1 MNKKILIIGI
11 FILIGIS
18 LVLAATENLWSGSNA
33 GTVGCT
39 VTNSANADGSG
50 TSTWASAVDDDNRWA
65 RDGAT
70 WTFTMGNSGVG
81 TGTINSV
88 TLYLKHYI
96 SGHSDDNF
104 NLDVYDGTGWTNV
117 QAWTGGDIPTT
128 DTTNNWDVSATL
140 DTWTKIDAA
149 QVRIIGNGKD
159 GGDDAVTWYVD
170 TVELRVDYTS
180 DSTPPNISIT
190 TPTNNTNTTN
200 TGINVNYTTGSDAQ
214 ACWYSN
220 DTMSVN
226 TTLADCG
233 TNITT
238 VTWSQGQH
246 TVIVWANDSVGN
258 ENSSSVTFTVDSIE
272 PNITIQQPANGTTY
286 TSSTLDLNFT
296 IIDASDISWIGYS
309 LNHTANISIPT
320 NSQLNISADTV
331 STIGENNSNRNLSQS
346 FTPSEAMDI
355 QTVSIRL
362 KMVNSGPTNPKI
374 QIRTDSG
381 GTPSST
387 VLAEGSIP
395 TSGLGPVSFA
405 WTNITLN
412 ETLSLTSDST
422 YWLYLTPEGDAT
434 DHFIWE
440 NNSNIYSGGML
451 NINGISPAGGE
462 DFLFRVFD
470 RYRYRISFTASEG
483 DNNITI
489 STNDSLGNMNV
500 SLRTF
505 FTIDTTYP
513 GISITT
519 PTNNTNTTNVNLNVN
534 YTVTGQQTCWYS
546 NDTMSAN
553 TTLAS
558 CANITS
564 VTWTEGQH
572 NVTVWVN
579 DSAGNENSSSISFT
593 IDTTYPQISIT
604 TPTNNSNSS
613 DTGLDVNYTVSD
625 ANLESCWYSNDTM
638 AVNTTL
644 ASCAN
649 ITSVTWS
656 EGQHNVTIW
665 ANDSS
670 NNLGSS
676 SVTFT
681 IDITNPQVSITTPS
695 NNTNTTNTGIDV
707 NYTTSDS
714 TAGVDSCWYSND
726 TMSANTTL
734 ASCANI
740 TSVTWSEGQHNVT
753 IWANDSAGN
762 TNQSSVTF
770 TIDTR
775 TEIDFVSPSM
785 NSGEYSQTTIWAN
798 ISVTETTGIDTINIS
813 LYNSTHNIINSTNSS
828 TSSLFTNF
836 TGLSEGNYYLNAT
849 VNDTLGNSNLTETR
863 NITLDIT
870 NPVINLITPASNEN
884 FSTST
889 IELNFTITEN
899 FTIDTTKYLLDNT
912 NTTLGLDDK
921 FKIDEVTIGS
931 NDEDDSTYDNLSQS
945 FTPAEEMQVKEIAIY
960 LKRNLAG
967 NSNSKLQIRTESN
980 GAPSSNIL
988 AEASINNN
996 TVSTSYSWIN
1006 LTLNQ
1011 TVNLTADT
1019 VYWLFLT
1026 PKSTS
1031 PNIFFWQSSADSYSG
1046 GNYSNDN
1053 TKDLLFKAYD
1063 YFKYRTNITIGDGN
1077 HNITIYVNDSAG
1089 NEGNS
1094 SKNNFKVDT
1103 TPPAYSGVTATDPLN
1118 LTLAQNISITVTDA
1132 LSNIDTVILEVD
1144 STTNY
1149 TMNNDSANV
1158 YNYSWTPSST
1168 GTVNYKIYMNDSLS
1182 NLNVT
1187 SSHSFYVNDTV
1198 GSPAIANITYT
1209 PNLTLDI
1216 DPNTSIQVNATVT
1229 DSNLDTVLLLYK
1241 IWNASSWSSTTMSNT
1256 STLFN
1261 ATFTPTSAETWSF
1274 MVQAN
1279 DSGGLQTNSS
1289 ITNIS
1294 VALDWN
1300 WSITPTNL
1308 GTTAVIAGNT
1318 AIFGNLT
1325 INNTADYNLTFDLT
1339 AINAIS
1345 GNPWTRISYNETEPF
1360 NLTNNSFKIIEISS
1374 TTDSNWPATDFNI
1387 TIKVDSS
1394 NASASPSQS
1403 NTTAILRIST
1413 TTLAPTLEVIISEY
1427 DASPTQGDTNTSY
1440 KAYVKNTGTAAAT
1453 NVSLNWTLPSGLSIN
1468 TGSLSTNSSSLGVD
1482 EFLWNNITVDI
1493 SSSATTG
1500 STTIYANATSTE
1512 GANDSDTKTITI
1524 EAPETTTTT
1533 TTTGGGGGGGGG
1545 AIGAE
1550 AVVYSK
1556 IIEIVRGKE
1565 DSFDIE
1571 VFNKYTNSTLED
1583 LTLDITGF
1591 LSHYITLSPSK
1602 ISKIKPKQSKNF
1614 TVLLKIP
1621 SYKESYEEHTLK
1633 AVIKG
1638 YLVKPGETEKTSY
1651 TETQNILLIIQEVSK
1666 KASNLKL
1673 LEAEQAIKEMKE
1685 AEFNI
1690 DEVAELFEQAESKL
1704 SENKNKEAQG
1714 LSEKIINIK
1723 NKASET
1729 NSLIRRIAEALQ
1741 NPKKSSLLTGNV
1753 IIGIS
1758 KDNKEKPLKQLITG
1772 KSIFASESVVN
1783 MLNLAIAAFERG
1795 DYDVAEKRAIE
1806 AKNLL
1811 ILERKGSLGLFFYL
1825 YWHFILLATIVL
1837 MTSGLA
1843 GYKQYRK
1850 SSITRK
1856 IEDINNGEE
1865 NLRELITEAQKNYFT
1880 GKISV
1885 GEYHRIMDQ
1894 HQKKLAKIRKIRL
1907 TLRNK
1912 RIKMLRP
1919 EQIFQELGVER
1930 LQVEAEIKKIQK
1942 EFYIDRKIPE
1952 TEYKNQFQI
1961 LNERLAE
1968 IEGERTTLELLK
1980 KKKPEKAKVKNTKQ
1994 ILERA
1999 VTKEEKEIKKESRRK
2014 EIQFKIKGKISSL
2027 FNRLKEKGLL
2037 IKGHGKE
2044 RREKNIKIKKLSE
2057 IKTQTEP
2064 IEEITKPIKQK
2075 KSITD
2080 RAGIFKNRFN
2090 SEINKIKEKTRGFS
2104 VRELFRLPKK
2114 IIKKI
2119 KRSDKKAIVLIDNK
2133 VIDMLKE
2140 EASKID
2146 CKGKYIRLNLKG
2158 KEDEN

>member
-534 YTVTGQQTCWYS
+534 YTVTGQQT
-546 NDTMSAN
+546 
-553 TTLAS
+553 
-558 CANITS
+558 
-564 VTWTEGQH
+564 
-572 NVTVWVN
+572 
-579 DSAGNENSSSISFT
+579 
-593 IDTTYPQISIT
+593 
-604 TPTNNSNSS
+604 
-613 DTGLDVNYTVSD
+613 
-625 ANLESCWYSNDTM
+625 
-638 AVNTTL
+638 
-644 ASCAN
+644 
-649 ITSVTWS
+649 
-656 EGQHNVTIW
+656 
-665 ANDSS
+665 
-670 NNLGSS
+670 
-676 SVTFT
+676 
-681 IDITNPQVSITTPS
+681 
-695 NNTNTTNTGIDV
+695 
-707 NYTTSDS
+707 
-714 TAGVDSCWYSND
+714 CWYSND